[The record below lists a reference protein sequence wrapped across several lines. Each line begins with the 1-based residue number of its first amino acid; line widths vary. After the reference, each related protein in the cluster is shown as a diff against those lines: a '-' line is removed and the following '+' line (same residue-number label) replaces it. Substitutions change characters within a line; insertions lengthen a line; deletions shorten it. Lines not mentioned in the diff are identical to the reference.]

1 MYLVFE
7 LESHYF
13 LIRLKMET
21 VYKCAVLL
29 CLFSSFSWITCQT
42 VEDFPN
48 IYENITKGYIKEV
61 IPISEPSQPLKI
73 YLQTYLSAFYNLG
86 ESDETITITALVDMY
101 WRDVRLRW
109 DPNGYKNTSHL
120 IISTDGIWTPFLYLI
135 NSAENV
141 RPVGDENQY
150 YAYVSNEGDIHWS
163 PGEVMTAKCR
173 MDLSK
178 FPFDE
183 QTCLFIFGI
192 WTVPTTDIKTISST
206 DKAIITYFIP
216 TSDWEVTSY
225 KQYIVE
231 IEDGNGFVLEL
242 SVKRQPLYN
251 IVVIIFPTLLFS
263 LMNPLVFLLPV
274 DSGERVSLGMTLLLS
289 YAIFLTLVASSVPVS
304 SNPMCVLLVV
314 MVLIMVLSG
323 LLVVFIIV
331 SLYYYHI
338 EDTSDVFSCV
348 KRLTLTF
355 RKGKEKYTEGEATKS
370 ECSLSGKDISK
381 VLDIFFLIISYITL
395 IGMNAA
401 YFIFVFAT

>member
-1 MYLVFE
+1 MYLGFE
-7 LESHYF
+7 LGSHYF
-13 LIRLKMET
+13 LIRLKMKSCCKWT
-21 VYKCAVLL
+21 ILL
-29 CLFSSFSWITCQT
+29 CTFSSFSWITCQT
-42 VEDFPN
+42 VEDFSN

-61 IPISEPSQPLKI
+61 IPISEQSQPLKV
-73 YLQTYLSAFYNLG
+73 YLQTYLSSFYNLG
-86 ESDETITITALVDMY
+86 ESDETITITAIVDMY
-101 WRDVRLRW
+101 WRDVRLQW

-135 NSAENV
+135 NSAENL
-141 RPVGDENQY
+141 RPVGDDHKF
-150 YAYVSNEGDIHWS
+150 YAYVSNEGNVHWS
-163 PGEVMTAKCR
+163 PGEVMAAKCR

-183 QTCLFIFGI
+183 QTCLFIFGMWI
-192 WTVPTTDIKTISST
+192 VPPTDIRTIASS
-206 DKAIITYFIP
+206 DKSIIDYFIP

-225 KQYIVE
+225 KQYLMEIV
-231 IEDGNGFVLEL
+231 DGNGFVLEL

>member
-1 MYLVFE
+1 
-7 LESHYF
+7 
-13 LIRLKMET
+13 
-21 VYKCAVLL
+21 
-29 CLFSSFSWITCQT
+29 
-42 VEDFPN
+42 
-48 IYENITKGYIKEV
+48 
-61 IPISEPSQPLKI
+61 
-73 YLQTYLSAFYNLG
+73 
-86 ESDETITITALVDMY
+86 
-101 WRDVRLRW
+101 
-109 DPNGYKNTSHL
+109 
-120 IISTDGIWTPFLYLI
+120 
-135 NSAENV
+135 
-141 RPVGDENQY
+141 
-150 YAYVSNEGDIHWS
+150 
-163 PGEVMTAKCR
+163 

-183 QTCLFIFGI
+183 QTCLFIFGMWI
-192 WTVPTTDIKTISST
+192 VPPTDIRTIASS
-206 DKAIITYFIP
+206 DKSIIDYFIP

-289 YAIFLTLVASSVPVS
+289 YAIFLTLVTSSVPAS

>member
-1 MYLVFE
+1 MYLGFE
-7 LESHYF
+7 LGSHYF
-13 LIRLKMET
+13 LIRLKMKSCCKWT
-21 VYKCAVLL
+21 ILL
-29 CLFSSFSWITCQT
+29 CTFSSFSWITCQT
-42 VEDFPN
+42 VEDFSN

-61 IPISEPSQPLKI
+61 IPISEQSQPLKV

-86 ESDETITITALVDMY
+86 ESDETIAITAIVDMY
-101 WRDVRLRW
+101 WRDVRLQW
-109 DPNGYKNTSHL
+109 DPNEYKNTSHL

-135 NSAENV
+135 NSAENL
-141 RPVGDENQY
+141 RPVGDDHKF
-150 YAYVSNEGDIHWS
+150 YAYVSNEGNVHWS

-183 QTCLFIFGI
+183 QTCLFIFGMWI
-192 WTVPTTDIKTISST
+192 VPPTDIRTIASS
-206 DKAIITYFIP
+206 DKSIIDYFIP
-216 TSDWEVTSY
+216 MSDWKVTSY
-225 KQYIVE
+225 KQYLMEIV
-231 IEDGNGFVLEL
+231 DGNGFVLEL

-289 YAIFLTLVASSVPVS
+289 YAIFLTLVTSSVPVS

-338 EDTSDVFSCV
+338 EDTSDVISCV

-355 RKGKEKYTEGEATKS
+355 RKGKERYREGEATKS

-381 VLDIFFLIISYITL
+381 VLDICFLIISYITL
-395 IGMNAA
+395 IGMMAA
-401 YFIFVFAT
+401 YFIFVFAK